1 MEDQDVILIIILR
14 DLAKLLLGGGGQSFW
29 CKKCDK
35 NKNSRYL
42 LYP

>member
-1 MEDQDVILIIILR
+1 MEDQDVILIIILG
-14 DLAKLLLGGGGQSFW
+14 DLAKLLMVDRVFW